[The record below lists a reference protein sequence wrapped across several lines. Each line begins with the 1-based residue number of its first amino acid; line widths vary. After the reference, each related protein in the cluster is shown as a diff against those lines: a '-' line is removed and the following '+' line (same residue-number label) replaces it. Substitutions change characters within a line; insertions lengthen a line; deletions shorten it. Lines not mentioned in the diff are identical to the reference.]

1 MTGLISRAMGRPAV
15 AGPPAAA
22 GPDPA
27 AGLRSAT
34 PLLSVIVITKNE
46 VANLGRCLRSAAF
59 ADEWVVV
66 DSGSTDGTQA
76 LARSLGARLVEPPD
90 WPGFGAQKQRALDA
104 ARGTWVLSLDA
115 DEWLDET
122 LAAAVQQAVRQAIQQ
137 AVQDPEQSANP
148 TPSPDAFEVTRLSA
162 FCGQWMRASGWYP
175 DRGVRL
181 FRRGAARFS
190 SDLVHEHLE
199 LTGRATS
206 TIPRL
211 PGLLLHNSIPTLENA
226 IDKMN
231 RYSSGRARDLQA
243 KGRRGSLASALGHGL
258 WAFLRTYLLKRGF
271 LDGQLGLVLALHN
284 AETTYYRYL
293 KLWLLQQGER
303 PLPPAP
309 QRDSG
314 KR

>member
-1 MTGLISRAMGRPAV
+1 MGRPALDR
-15 AGPPAAA
+15 PAAA
-22 GPDPA
+22 AA
-27 AGLRSAT
+27 AGNAPDQRSST
-34 PLLSVIVITKNE
+34 PLLTVIVITKNE
-46 VANLGRCLRSAAF
+46 VANLGRCLQSAAF
-59 ADEWVVV
+59 ANELVVV
-66 DSGSTDGTQA
+66 DCGSTDGTQA
-76 LARSLGARLVEPPD
+76 LARSLGARLIEPPD

-122 LAAAVQQAVRQAIQQ
+122 LAAAIQQAIQQ
-137 AVQDPEQSANP
+137 ATHSSQTA
-148 TPSPDAFEVTRLSA
+148 TSPDAFEVTRLSA

-181 FRRGAARFS
+181 FRRGVARFS
-190 SDLVHEHLE
+190 TDLVHEHLD
-199 LTGRATS
+199 LTGPASANT
-206 TIPRL
+206 TRL
-211 PGLLLHNSIPTLENA
+211 PGLLLHNSIPTLDNA

-231 RYSSGRARDLQA
+231 RYSSGRAHDLHA

-271 LDGQLGLVLALHN
+271 MDGQLGLVLALHN

-309 QRDSG
+309 GAAAPGRPTPPA
-314 KR
+314 

>member
-1 MTGLISRAMGRPAV
+1 MTDLISRAMGRPAADAV
-15 AGPPAAA
+15 AASTTPTLGQHSPA
-22 GPDPA
+22 PQ
-27 AGLRSAT
+27 
-34 PLLSVIVITKNE
+34 LSVIVITKNE
-46 VANLGRCLRSAAF
+46 VTNLGRCLQSAAF

-76 LARSLGARLVEPPD
+76 LARSHGARVIEPPD

-115 DEWLDET
+115 DEWLDDT
-122 LAAAVQQAVRQAIQQ
+122 LAAAIQQAIQNT
-137 AVQDPEQSANP
+137 PP
-148 TPSPDAFEVTRLSA
+148 TPGADAFEVTRMSA

-175 DRGVRL
+175 DCGVRL

-190 SDLVHEHLE
+190 SDLVHEHLDV
-199 LTGRATS
+199 TGAVQ
-206 TIPRL
+206 PL

-231 RYSSGRARDLQA
+231 RYSSGRALDLQA

-284 AETTYYRYL
+284 AQTTYYRYL
-293 KLWLLQQGER
+293 KLWLLQQGNK
-303 PLPPAP
+303 PLPAAP
-309 QRDSG
+309 QHKAD
-314 KR
+314 KP

>member
-1 MTGLISRAMGRPAV
+1 MTDLISRAMGRPGADAV
-15 AGPPAAA
+15 AA
-22 GPDPA
+22 GAVQTPDQ
-27 AGLRSAT
+27 RSST
-34 PLLSVIVITKNE
+34 PLLSVIVITQNE
-46 VANLGRCLRSAAF
+46 VANLGRCLQSAAF
-59 ADEWVVV
+59 ADELVVV

-76 LARSLGARLVEPPD
+76 LARSHGARLIEPAD

-115 DEWLDET
+115 DEWLDAT
-122 LAAAVQQAVRQAIQQ
+122 LAAAIQQ
-137 AVQDPEQSANP
+137 AIRNTHP
-148 TPSPDAFEVTRLSA
+148 TPGPDAIHAFQVTRLSA

-190 SDLVHEHLE
+190 SDLVHEHLDV
-199 LTGRATS
+199 TGRVQ
-206 TIPRL
+206 PL

-226 IDKMN
+226 ITKMN

-293 KLWLLQQGER
+293 KLWLLQQGDR

-309 QRDSG
+309 HHNAG
-314 KR
+314 KP

>member
-1 MTGLISRAMGRPAV
+1 MTDSISRAMGRAADHPV
-15 AGPPAAA
+15 GIPPLATAAEAAA
-22 GPDPA
+22 TAGHQPGVDPT
-27 AGLRSAT
+27 SPT

-46 VANLGRCLRSAAF
+46 VANLGRCLQSAAF
-59 ADEWVVV
+59 ADELVVV

-76 LARSLGARLVEPPD
+76 LARSHGARVIEPAD

-104 ARGTWVLSLDA
+104 ARGAWVLSLDA
-115 DEWLDET
+115 DEWLDAT
-122 LAAAVQQAVRQAIQQ
+122 LAAAIQQAIQSTS
-137 AVQDPEQSANP
+137 SAN
-148 TPSPDAFEVTRLSA
+148 TPAAYQVTRLSA
-162 FCGQWMRASGWYP
+162 FCGQWMQASGWYP

-190 SDLVHEHLE
+190 SDLVHEHLDVS
-199 LTGRATS
+199 GRVQ
-206 TIPRL
+206 PL

-293 KLWLLQQGER
+293 KLWLLQQGAR

-309 QRDSG
+309 QHNAPQP
-314 KR
+314 